1 MKVQQSV
8 AEKYG
13 KKYSKLTDQLGTVDT
28 LSIKMG
34 DSAGFTAKD
43 FTKTYKAF
51 IKAVDKL
58 TTLVGE

>member
-13 KKYSKLTDQLGTVDT
+13 KKYSKLTDQLGIVDT
-28 LSIKMG
+28 LSIKMVDFVG
-34 DSAGFTAKD
+34 GNAKD
-43 FTKTYKAF
+43 FIKAYEAF

-58 TTLVGE
+58 TALVGE

>member
-28 LSIKMG
+28 LCVEMV
-34 DSAGFTAKD
+34 DSVGGTAKD
-43 FTKTYKAF
+43 FTKAYKAF
-51 IKAVDKL
+51 IKAVYKL